1 MSENFGNGVSRTLS
15 ALDRQFDSVVW
26 QKGKPPLDSEFN
38 LMSQIDIEKIQQLVR
53 SQMNSGFIVDP
64 TTTQEDFQFHTSW
77 SNYFK
82 FGTEDGTQK
91 PCLYANV
98 GGMIVPVSGTFSTS
112 FSNTIKLSPPPESD
126 SRVDFVFLEV
136 WKTLVAPNPSTLN
149 KPSSTTIWK
158 YGNVEYGGNNCTDD
172 LEDPNIGFETTE
184 RVQVQYRIRVYGS
197 GVGLGAGIALQD
209 HPDGL
214 GDPNI
219 LGQGTS
225 TSPIGGFP
233 FVNMKDTLSD
243 PSLWRAGDGD
253 SDNALGTIDGYVYA
267 IPICAIFRRNS
278 NPFVATNLSGNP
290 NQNGGF
296 NRTPSSSFL
305 SNPREGAKSL
315 LTPSLTNDLPFDF
328 LGEVEVS
335 NLIGSGLDDSRH
347 PVANVKVIIG
357 GEICSVSSINTTN
370 TPHTITLSTRGRYGS
385 TAMGHTANT
394 HIHIFNTRADG
405 KFSDE
410 IASSDILDLR
420 RSVTMGEW
428 DYDRILQNNLSLLLS
443 GGLKSSFK
451 RAANGDTEGT
461 TVTEVSY
468 LFADGTTDVPNHTEA
483 VDGPDGIRTAFSD
496 SATIER
502 DVTILIDNDATL
514 SNGITTDQ
522 YDTNVGWDVAPD
534 FKPSGFINNDGQTG
548 AFTNGSIFFLHIG
561 GEDGASG
568 ARNSFRDGSERAV
581 RFVSP
586 REFWKTGYPVI
597 DPKNG
602 NQYPIT
608 LRFLDQKS
616 HLPMA
621 TNEDVADSYASIK
634 HPGPMYPVRNLNFEY
649 PFLVLGG
656 LLHSSLKLTAAVN
669 TAFSNHSTYSS
680 TGYVQVET
688 GIDFDTGFHTMD
700 SMGQFESDPSKV
712 SKPLLHGER
721 TLYDMLT
728 NFGRDHTGESSEVYV
743 VLYGDTTSNCKYNNG
758 AFKVVGAGTVGYT
771 QSSGSTSSTIVL
783 KPLDADWQAFDT
795 TSTRSVNIEF
805 RSQHTHSLDGGGLVA
820 GTPSLCIVLTDILG
834 IKDHDWK
841 KSLLDNTQGTFDYSL
856 PTEVYDGN
864 AIPKVPSKIILST
877 SLIYEPN
884 RGATARVADTI
895 TTIALENG
903 DNTTLRESKGS
914 LDPSFSGSTGTPT
927 SDIEYMPTHIQLWNR
942 LPSLG
947 WHAPTAPSYGGKVV
961 ANSEQDRESES
972 FYDRGSK
979 TLVFRPYRSRRMT
992 LKGHT
997 LPLTTLS
1004 DPNLGACLLGGYS
1017 YPNGVAK
1024 DSLTLFTGDETSG
1037 KKMGYALP
1045 QEYMPR
1051 FGRQDIPFNT
1061 GDSAFLFG
1069 INHLFVDSTEL
1080 NNEVFKVIGGE
1091 DNISNGAL
1099 VKSMYFRT
1107 NSPANYGESGTVIGA
1122 ALNKPYYEARKST
1135 EIGTATANQK
1145 TVVKKFN
1152 TVRSSDLGNGLKGI
1166 QLPPYLGVARVYGVY
1181 DYDDYVAKGG
1191 RTFIADRVTN
1201 ENDSATNLLHRDN
1214 HEQSLFIMRDG
1225 ALDLTGESGDH
1236 TYVIPSN
1243 ALNLTLSPNH
1253 KLNDPTSGKEKFE
1266 DFHYVVECVV
1276 FGFAKDW
1283 INGNNYVL
1291 ARRHDAQGNLISDGA
1306 NEELEDIQMVF
1317 PCAASLN
1324 SRVKIT
1330 YNRTVYQG
1338 DPYFTRFG
1346 NSKTIT
1352 DYERRYGQISR
1363 DNTYALN
1370 HPIQQFDGNGDSLI
1384 EMPNQ
1389 RVFQILASVDFYTTM
1404 GSGKIG
1410 GTLHPGTLM
1419 DIGFLQND
1427 KHKIAKST
1435 GENRLQVMTRAFTES
1450 QITNSSRAKATIKQ
1464 KEKINSSKLDG
1475 VEFKITRLDGVVV
1488 TITFNAITQL
1498 VDTEFQGY
1506 IQINADY
1513 LVNMRMLAD
1522 KINNMG
1528 SLALTCFARPIDDTV
1543 ELVSVVT
1550 GEQGN
1555 HIRLSMSNPS
1565 GANPSYSF
1573 PQEVFHLLT
1582 EVDNLNPNYTNG
1594 VYSPTSVH
1602 FRGGK
1607 DIAVNAGNGG
1617 SQINLVGMT
1626 ERLPLGILVNDS
1638 DFLCENP
1645 LGDNASAMQ
1654 TYSSSIRPTQKL
1666 LPLTKQGE
1674 EVSRFMGTPSEY
1686 ISMSDGG
1693 ILNYSSYDEVDRPT
1707 GTKKYRI
1714 FRGGGSAMLLS
1725 GDSPGGPLEFVS
1737 GNLSAPLNPVLKGAI
1752 LVGKALLVKNFSE
1765 MVYNDP
1771 SKIMSEGEEIQMVV
1785 ITNAI
1790 YGNKNTTEE
1799 GILLGSEISPS
1810 GYGEGFAAADR
1821 YRLCGKPM
1829 FAPNSQAKPNF
1840 NIDPVPF
1847 IKDEES

>member
-15 ALDRQFDSVVW
+15 ALGRQFDSVVW

-53 SQMNSGFIVDP
+53 SQMNSGFLIDP
-64 TTTQEDFQFHTSW
+64 TTTQEDYQFQKDW
-77 SNYFK
+77 ANLFK
-82 FGTEDGTQK
+82 FGTEDGTNK

-98 GGMIVPVSGTFSTS
+98 GGMIVPVSGTFNTS
-112 FSNTIKLSPPPESD
+112 FSNIIKLSPPPESD

-149 KPSSTTIWK
+149 KPTSTEIWK
-158 YGNVEYGGNNCTDD
+158 YGNVEFGGTNCVDD

-225 TSPIGGFP
+225 SSPIGGFP
-233 FVNMKDTLSD
+233 FLNMKETLSD

-253 SDNALGTIDGYVYA
+253 SDNALGTVDGYVYA

-305 SNPREGAKSL
+305 ANPRDGAKGL
-315 LTPSLTNDLPFDF
+315 TTPTIVNDLTPNF
-328 LGEVEVS
+328 LGEIEVAD
-335 NLIGSGLDDSRH
+335 LIGSGLDDSQH
-347 PVANVKVIIG
+347 TVENLKIIIG
-357 GEICSVSSINTTN
+357 SEICSVSSINTTN
-370 TPHTITLSTRGRYGS
+370 TPHTITLSQRGRYGS
-385 TAMGHTANT
+385 AEMGHKANT
-394 HIHIFNTRADG
+394 PIQMFNTRVDG

-410 IASSDILDLR
+410 ITQTDLLDLR

-443 GGLKSSFK
+443 GGLRSSFK
-451 RAANGDTEGT
+451 RSAIGDTEGT

-483 VDGPDGIRTAFSD
+483 VDGPDGIRTCFSD
-496 SATIER
+496 GATIER
-502 DVTILIDNDATL
+502 DVTLLIDNNATL
-514 SNGITTDQ
+514 TNGVTTDQ

-534 FKPSGFINNDGQTG
+534 FKPSGFINNDGSSG
-548 AFTNGSIFFLHIG
+548 SFTNGSMFFLHIG
-561 GEDGASG
+561 GEDGSSG

-581 RFVSP
+581 RFLSP

-608 LRFLDQKS
+608 LRFINQKS

-621 TNEDVADSYASIK
+621 DNEDIVDSNASSK

-656 LLHSSLKLTAAVN
+656 ILHSSLKTTATVN
-669 TAFSNHSTYSS
+669 TSFSNHSTYAS
-680 TGYVQVET
+680 TGYVQIDT
-688 GIDFDTGFHTMD
+688 GIDFNVGFHSMD
-700 SMGQFESDPSKV
+700 TAGQFESDPTKIA
-712 SKPLLHGER
+712 KPLLHGER

-728 NFGRDHTGESSEVYV
+728 NYGKDHTGESSEVYV
-743 VLYGDTTSNCKYNNG
+743 VVYGDTTANCKYNNG

-771 QSSGSTSSTIVL
+771 QLDGSTASTIVL
-783 KPLDADWQAFDT
+783 KPLDADWQGFDT
-795 TSTRSVNIEF
+795 TSTRAVTIEF

-820 GTPSLCIVLTDILG
+820 GTPSVCIVLTDILG
-834 IKDHDWK
+834 TKEHKWK
-841 KSLLDNTQGTFDYSL
+841 KTLLDNSQGVLDYSL
-856 PTEVYDGN
+856 PTDTYDGN
-864 AIPKVPSKIILST
+864 PIPKVESKIVLST

-884 RGATARVADTI
+884 RGATARVADVI
-895 TTIALENG
+895 NTIAMENA
-903 DNTTLRESKGS
+903 DSTILRESKGG
-914 LDPSFSGSTGTPT
+914 LDASFSGSTGTPT
-927 SDIEYMPTHIQLWNR
+927 SDVEFLPTHIQLWNR

-961 ANSEQDRESES
+961 ANSEQDRECES

-979 TLVFRPYRSRRMT
+979 TLVLRPYRQRRMT
-992 LKGHT
+992 LQAHT
-997 LPLTTLS
+997 LQLTTLS
-1004 DPNLGACLLGGYS
+1004 DQVTSACLLGGYA
-1017 YPNGVAK
+1017 YPNGIAK
-1024 DSLTLFTGDETSG
+1024 DSLTLFTGDETTG
-1037 KKMGYALP
+1037 KKMGFTLP
-1045 QEYMPR
+1045 PEFMPR
-1051 FGRQDIPFNT
+1051 FGRQDIPYST
-1061 GDSAFLFG
+1061 TVGGFLPG
-1069 INHLFVDSTEL
+1069 INHLFLDSSEL
-1080 NNEVFKVIGGE
+1080 NNEVFKIIGGE
-1091 DNISNGAL
+1091 DNISGGSL
-1099 VKSMYFRT
+1099 VKPMYFRT
-1107 NSPANYGESGTVIGA
+1107 NAPASYGESGTVIGA

-1135 EIGTATANQK
+1135 DIGTATANQK
-1145 TVVKKFN
+1145 SVVNKFKS
-1152 TVRSSDLGNGLKGI
+1152 VRSSDLGNGLKGI
-1166 QLPPYLGVARVYGVY
+1166 QLPPYLGVARIYGVY
-1181 DYDDYVAKGG
+1181 DYDDYIAKGG
-1191 RTFIADRVTN
+1191 RTFIADRIN
-1201 ENDSATNLLHRDN
+1201 LDNDVATNLLRTDN
-1214 HEQSLFIMRDG
+1214 HTQSLFIMRDG
-1225 ALDLTGESGDH
+1225 ALDLTGEKGDH
-1236 TYVIPSN
+1236 TYVLPSN

-1253 KLNDPTSGKEKFE
+1253 KLNDPTSGKENFE
-1266 DFHYVVECVV
+1266 DFQYIIECTV
-1276 FGFAKDW
+1276 FGFAKNW

-1306 NEELEDIQMVF
+1306 DEQLEDLSMVF
-1317 PCAASLN
+1317 PCAAPLN
-1324 SRVKIT
+1324 SRVKMT

-1346 NSKTIT
+1346 NVKTIT

-1363 DNTYALN
+1363 ANTYALN
-1370 HPIQQFDGNGDSLI
+1370 HPIQQFDNNGESLI

-1410 GTLHPGTLM
+1410 GILHPGTLM
-1419 DIGFLQND
+1419 DVGFLQNN
-1427 KHKIAKST
+1427 KHRIAESASD
-1435 GENRLQVMTRAFTES
+1435 NRLQVFPRAFTES

-1464 KEKINSSKLDG
+1464 REKTDHTKLDG
-1475 VEFKITRLDGVVV
+1475 VEFKITRLDGAVV
-1488 TITFNAITQL
+1488 TITFNTVSQL

-1506 IQINADY
+1506 LQTNSDY
-1513 LVNMRMLAD
+1513 LLNMRALAE
-1522 KINNMG
+1522 KINSMG
-1528 SLALTCFARPIDDTV
+1528 SLALTCFAKPLGDTV
-1543 ELVSVVT
+1543 ELLSVVT
-1550 GEQGN
+1550 GDQGN
-1555 HIRLSMSNPS
+1555 HIRLSMVNPT
-1565 GANPSYSF
+1565 GGEF
-1573 PQEVFHLLT
+1573 PQEVFHLLN

-1594 VYSPTSVH
+1594 VYSPTSVY

-1607 DIAVNAGNGG
+1607 DIAINAGNGT

-1626 ERLPLGILVNDS
+1626 ERLPLGILANDS

-1645 LGDNASAMQ
+1645 LGDSSSAMQ

-1686 ISMSDGG
+1686 ISFSDGG
-1693 ILNYSSYDEVDRPT
+1693 VLNYSAYDEVDRPT

-1725 GDSPGGPLEFVS
+1725 GVNPGGPLEFVS
-1737 GNLSAPLNPVLKGAI
+1737 GNLSAPLNPVLKGAV
-1752 LVGKALLVKNFSE
+1752 LVGKALLVKNFTE
-1765 MVYNDP
+1765 TVYNDP
-1771 SKIMSEGEEIQMVV
+1771 TKKVSCGEEIQMVV

-1790 YGNKNTTEE
+1790 YGDQNTTKE
-1799 GILLGSEISPS
+1799 GIVLSSEISPS

-1840 NIDPVPF
+1840 NISPVPF
-1847 IKDEES
+1847 IKNEEE